1 MENQIKNETQSGS
14 LDLHHDPF
22 EGFLDDDLATFGAL
36 RKILKI
42 LKILAELYLP
52 KNAQDVHN
60 KSWVNYTGG
69 GNRMSQNKPM
79 FNEDQLPEAFMFCFN
94 QMLEPGLD
102 IQIRMANVANML
114 LLGHQ
119 RLQKLEEYQKS
130 IEKISQIEKAT
141 DDFKRGYQEGYREGS
156 LVSLSRRY
164 GR

>member
-1 MENQIKNETQSGS
+1 
-14 LDLHHDPF
+14 
-22 EGFLDDDLATFGAL
+22 
-36 RKILKI
+36 
-42 LKILAELYLP
+42 
-52 KNAQDVHN
+52 
-60 KSWVNYTGG
+60 
-69 GNRMSQNKPM
+69 MSQNKSM

-119 RLQKLEEYQKS
+119 RLQKLEEYQNP

-141 DDFKRGYQEGYREGS
+141 DDFKRGYQEGYQEGR